1 MAKQF
6 MHAFWGVGQMSFVK
20 HAVFVNSDAPELT
33 DHIANYKIYLK
44 IESSQDRIFISEGI
58 VDALEPIAPNG
69 AL

>member
-1 MAKQF
+1 
-6 MHAFWGVGQMSFVK
+6 MSFVK